1 MNQKPLAELTDQELL
16 EAAKKQR
23 STNIINAF
31 IIGFLAGIIIYSI
44 AVNTFGFLMIIP
56 LFLAYKLI
64 NKSKYEREE
73 LENQLKKRNLK

>member
-1 MNQKPLAELTDQELL
+1 MSLKPLAELTDQELL

-44 AVNTFGFLMIIP
+44 SVNTFGFLMIIP

>member
-1 MNQKPLAELTDQELL
+1 MNQKPLAELTDDELL
-16 EAAKKQR
+16 KLAKKQK

-31 IIGFLAGIIIYSI
+31 IIGFLAGIVIYSI

-73 LENQLKKRNLK
+73 LKAQLKARNLS